1 MKTLLKI
8 AAAATAFVS
17 ASALATVITF
27 NPQADNGLGAAGVI
41 DAATPAFQAV
51 GLQSNLSS
59 TLVISGNSG
68 VQTFLETGTIN
79 VTSFQDALNNTVAG
93 TNVFTNYQ
101 INGAFTI
108 SGIGAWSGNIY
119 NASPFGLSVTL
130 TLTAV
135 SATANVI
142 NLGTATLIPNPA
154 NVAFALTAGSLLPGS
169 TGAALTSFSGL
180 LDFQPAAG
188 TTGVNGF
195 FQKPDP
201 FLINFAVGNAGG
213 NVLNTVYSVAADGV
227 VTVSVPAPGTNQGT
241 ANVTFVNKVPEPGT
255 LSLAGAVLLGLGLV
269 GRRARKTAEK
279 V

>member
-27 NPQADNGLGAAGVI
+27 NPQANNGLGATGVI

-59 TLVISGNSG
+59 SLVINGNSG
-68 VQTFLETGTIN
+68 VQGFVETGTIN

-93 TNVFTNYQ
+93 TNVFTNYK
-101 INGAFTI
+101 INGSFNI
-108 SGIGAWSGNIY
+108 SGIGAWSGSTFT
-119 NASPFGLSVTL
+119 ASPLALNVSL
-130 TLTAV
+130 TLTAI

-142 NLGTATLIPNPA
+142 NLGTASLIPTPT
-154 NVAFALTAGSLLPGS
+154 NVAFALTAGSLAPGS
-169 TGAALTSFSGL
+169 SGVALTSFSGL
-180 LDFQPAAG
+180 LNFQPAAG

-201 FLINFAVGNAGG
+201 FLVNFAVGNAGG
-213 NVLNTVYSVAADGV
+213 NTLNTVYSVSAGGV
-227 VTVSVPAPGTNQGT
+227 VTVTVPAPGTNQGT

-269 GRRARKTAEK
+269 GRRARKTSEK